1 MTALTRARTDAT
13 ATPGGPAAAPP
24 SSWQTVRRG
33 LRLAPQITDGLGLTL
48 ALSLLAT
55 VGRLAVPIAVQQT
68 VDHGL
73 RGTAGADLAL
83 VAGVAVAGA
92 LVLALTGWCTY
103 LTNLR
108 VYRAT
113 EHGLASL
120 RTRAFDHVHALTT
133 LTQDAE
139 RRATLVARVTT
150 DVDTISTF
158 VQFGGLISVI
168 SAGQLLLATAAMAW
182 YSWPLAL
189 LVWVWFTPLFLTLPR
204 LQRRVSGAYTVVR
217 QRIAVVYSAVSESVL
232 GAATIRSY
240 AVQDRARTRLD
251 DAVGAHAR
259 SAARA
264 QVLVALSFSAGVLA
278 SGLVVALVVGV
289 GTATGVGGGLTLGRL
304 VAFLFLVQLFTTP
317 VQLGTE
323 VLNELQN
330 AAAGWR
336 RVIDLIDTP
345 VTVVEPEQPVALP
358 PGGLSVRFDAVGY
371 AYPGG
376 PRVLDGVSLD
386 VPVGTRVAIV
396 GETGSG
402 KTTLARL
409 LTRQVDPDSGR
420 VLVGGVDLRRLAQ
433 QSLAR
438 RLVLVPQEG
447 FLFDDTVQANILFG
461 ESDDVLAGADLP
473 AGTGAA
479 TTGDAAARAAAT
491 VERLDLTG
499 WVAGLPLGLA
509 TRVGQRGGSLSA
521 GERQLVALARACH
534 VDPDLLVL
542 DEATSSVDPGTEVML
557 QRALEVA
564 TAGRTSVTIAHRLST
579 AIAADLVVVVDAG
592 RVVDTGS
599 HDELV
604 GRCAVYQHLYQGWMR
619 RSGIDLPPGGKAGRG
634 RDDGDGRIEA

>member
-1 MTALTRARTDAT
+1 MTTLADVVDAT
-13 ATPGGPAAAPP
+13 AVAAPTPVP
-24 SSWQTVRRG
+24 SSWRTVRRG
-33 LRLAPQITDGLGLTL
+33 LRLAPQITAGLSLTL
-48 ALSLLAT
+48 TLSLLAT
-55 VGRLAVPIAVQQT
+55 LGRLAVPIAVQQT

-73 RGTAGADLAL
+73 KGGGEADLAL

-113 EHGLASL
+113 ERGLAAL
-120 RTRAFDHVHALTT
+120 RTQAFDHVHALTT
-133 LTQDAE
+133 LTQDSE

-150 DVDTISTF
+150 DVDTISAF

-182 YSWPLAL
+182 YSWPLAV
-189 LVWVWFTPLFLTLPR
+189 LVWVWFIPLFLTLPR
-204 LQRRVSGAYTVVR
+204 LQRRVSVAYTVVR

-232 GAATIRSY
+232 GASTIRSY

-264 QVLVALSFSAGVLA
+264 QVLVAFSFSAGVLA

-317 VQLGTE
+317 VQMGTE

-345 VTVVEPEQPVALP
+345 VTVVEPLDPVDLP
-358 PGGLSVRFDAVGY
+358 DGGLSLWFDGVGY

-376 PRVLDGVSLD
+376 SRVLDGVSLD
-386 VPVGTRVAIV
+386 VAVGTRVAIV

-409 LTRQVDPDSGR
+409 LTRQVDPDAGR
-420 VLVGGVDLRRLAQ
+420 VLVGGVDLRRVAQ
-433 QSLAR
+433 QGLAR

-461 ESDDVLAGADLP
+461 EPDDGRSEDGQSDDEP
-473 AGTGAA
+473 AGGATA
-479 TTGDAAARAAAT
+479 TATARAAAT
-491 VERLDLTG
+491 VERLGLSE
-499 WVAGLPLGLA
+499 WVAGLPLGLQ

-534 VDPDLLVL
+534 VEPDLLVL

-564 TAGRTSVTIAHRLST
+564 TAGRTSVAIAHRLST
-579 AIAADLVVVVDAG
+579 AVAADLVVVVDAG
-592 RVVDTGS
+592 RVVDAGS
-599 HDELV
+599 HAELLT
-604 GRCAVYQHLYQGWMR
+604 RCPVYQHLYQGWMR
-619 RSGIDLPPGGKAGRG
+619 RSGVDGPAPGKAGGGGGDR
-634 RDDGDGRIEA
+634 DGRIGA

>member
-1 MTALTRARTDAT
+1 MT
-13 ATPGGPAAAPP
+13 GPALAAPP
-24 SSWQTVRRG
+24 QKVLAAPSSSWGTVRRG
-33 LRLAPQITDGLGLTL
+33 LRLAPQITDGLRLTL

-68 VDHGL
+68 IDHGL
-73 RGTAGADLAL
+73 RSSTGGDLTL
-83 VAGVAVAGA
+83 VVEVAVAA
-92 LVLALTGWCTY
+92 AAVLALTGWCTY

-113 EHGLASL
+113 ERGLASL
-120 RTRAFDHVHALTT
+120 RTQAFDHVHALTT
-133 LTQDAE
+133 LTQDSE

-189 LVWVWFTPLFLTLPR
+189 LVWLWFAPLFLTLPR
-204 LQRRVSGAYTVVR
+204 LQRRVSLAYTLVR

-232 GAATIRSY
+232 GATTIRSY

-251 DAVGAHAR
+251 DAVDAHAR
-259 SAARA
+259 SASRA
-264 QVLVALSFSAGVLA
+264 QVLVALTFSAGVLA

-289 GTATGVGGGLTLGRL
+289 GTATGVAGGLTLGRL

-317 VQLGTE
+317 VQMGTE

-345 VTVVEPEQPVALP
+345 VTVLEPAEPLALP
-358 PGGLSVRFDAVGY
+358 DHALSVRFEGVDY
-371 AYPGG
+371 TYPGG
-376 PRVLDGVSLD
+376 GSQGGGKVLDDICLE
-386 VPVGTRVAIV
+386 VPAGTRVAVV

-409 LTRQVDPDSGR
+409 LTRQVDPDDGR
-420 VLVGGVDLRRLAQ
+420 VLVGGVDLRRVAQ

-447 FLFDDTVQANILFG
+447 FLFDDTVQANVLFG
-461 ESDDVLAGADLP
+461 EPDEAPVAP
-473 AGTGAA
+473 AATPEEAQGAA
-479 TTGDAAARAAAT
+479 TTRAAAT
-491 VERLDLTG
+491 LERLGLTA
-499 WVAGLPLGLA
+499 WVAGLPLGLQ

-592 RVVDTGS
+592 RVVDVGS
-599 HDELV
+599 HDQLV
-604 GRCAVYQHLYQGWMR
+604 DRCAVYQHLYQGWMR
-619 RSGIDLPPGGKAGRG
+619 RSGIDRPAGKAGSG
-634 RDDGDGRIEA
+634 DDGTDGRIGA

>member
-1 MTALTRARTDAT
+1 MTTMTDPVGAT
-13 ATPGGPAAAPP
+13 TVAAASTAP

-33 LRLAPQITDGLGLTL
+33 LRLAPQITAGLGLTL

-55 VGRLAVPIAVQQT
+55 LGRLAVPIAVQQT

-73 RGTAGADLAL
+73 KGGGEADLTL
-83 VAGVAVAGA
+83 VAWVAVAGA
-92 LVLALTGWCTY
+92 TVLALTGWCTY

-113 EHGLASL
+113 ERGLAAL
-120 RTRAFDHVHALTT
+120 RNQAFDHVHALTT
-133 LTQDAE
+133 LTQDSE

-158 VQFGGLISVI
+158 VQFGGLISII

-182 YSWPLAL
+182 YSWPLTV
-189 LVWVWFTPLFLTLPR
+189 LVWVWFLPLFVTLPR
-204 LQRRVSGAYTVVR
+204 LQRRVSLAYTSVR
-217 QRIAVVYSAVSESVL
+217 QRIAAVYSAVSESVL

-264 QVLVALSFSAGVLA
+264 QVLVAFSFSAGVLA

-304 VAFLFLVQLFTTP
+304 LAFLFLVQLFTTP
-317 VQLGTE
+317 VQMGTE

-345 VTVVEPEQPVALP
+345 VTVVEPQHPVDLP
-358 PGGLSVRFDAVGY
+358 DGGLSLRFDEVGY

-376 PRVLDGVSLD
+376 SRVLDGVSLR

-409 LTRQVDPDSGR
+409 LTRQIDPDTGR
-420 VLVGGVDLRRLAQ
+420 VLIGGVDLRRVAQ

-438 RLVLVPQEG
+438 RVVLVPQEG

-461 ESDDVLAGADLP
+461 EPDDEQSD
-473 AGTGAA
+473 
-479 TTGDAAARAAAT
+479 DAAASVRAAAT
-491 VERLDLTG
+491 VERLDLTV
-499 WVAGLPLGLA
+499 WVAGLPLGLQ

-534 VDPDLLVL
+534 VAPDLLVL
-542 DEATSSVDPGTEVML
+542 DEATSSVDPGTETML
-557 QRALEVA
+557 QRALEAA

-579 AIAADLVVVVDAG
+579 AAAADLVVVVDAG
-592 RVVDTGS
+592 RVVDSGS
-599 HDELV
+599 HAELLT
-604 GRCAVYQHLYQGWMR
+604 RCAVYQHLYRGWMR
-619 RSGIDLPPGGKAGRG
+619 RSGIDGPAPGKAAGG
-634 RDDGDGRIEA
+634 GDDRDGRIEP